1 MYLMQSTGA
10 SAHGRA
16 LQKHHQRRTTLVKFI
31 HKILP
36 LGARVHH
43 YNKKYNP
50 NCASCHAPNETQEHF
65 WRCPAASRITWRRHF
80 LKDLSQKLIDLR
92 TGPEVRTLV
101 VGKLRAVLDG
111 VPIHTI
117 PVPPSLEEI
126 GLQHDQI
133 GWDQL
138 MLGRW
143 GWAWNTNARTQPG
156 TSTSRAG
163 GWTTEVISFI
173 FKQWWKL
180 CESRNQDRHGQ
191 DLATKLQTQALQ
203 VDRELQLFYDEY
215 SSSVPQDLQWIFDTH
230 INTHRKR
237 PTAVTRQ
244 WLNTWTSIIAD
255 ALKTGSPPDGDPHY
269 PENCPYSTALKI
281 G

>member
-1 MYLMQSTGA
+1 M
-10 SAHGRA
+10 
-16 LQKHHQRRTTLVKFI
+16 KFI

-43 YNKKYNP
+43 YDKKYNP
-50 NCASCHAPNETQEHF
+50 NCASCRAPNKTQEHF
-65 WRCPAASRITWRRHF
+65 WQCPAASRITWRRHF

-126 GLQHDQI
+126 GLQQDQI

-143 GWAWNTNARTQPG
+143 GWAWNTNARTQPAELVTG
-156 TSTSRAG
+156 QLKSSHSSLNSG
-163 GWTTEVISFI
+163 GN
-173 FKQWWKL
+173 
-180 CESRNQDRHGQ
+180 C
-191 DLATKLQTQALQ
+191 
-203 VDRELQLFYDEY
+203 
-215 SSSVPQDLQWIFDTH
+215 
-230 INTHRKR
+230 
-237 PTAVTRQ
+237 
-244 WLNTWTSIIAD
+244 
-255 ALKTGSPPDGDPHY
+255 GSPEIRTDMVR
-269 PENCPYSTALKI
+269 I
-281 G
+281 